1 MQDHNTVCCS
11 VWNGV
16 DWLKA
21 LVQEQETMCQ
31 WRPRTFFL
39 QPNTPDFTVPL
50 FSLKL
55 WESVKPAVV
64 FGWVKTLHRGTWLPN
79 ASVVVSQYLSG
90 TPCLMVW
97 FSPPP
102 GSVHATSIAASR
114 VEQALSEVAS
124 SLQSSAPKQGPLHP
138 WMTLAQIWL
147 HAGMHTYIHI
157 HEGADK
163 GTRLVFFFKRGFTER
178 ERLDEVM
185 IVVSIDYS
193 HMQNIG
199 KTCILMLP

>member
-1 MQDHNTVCCS
+1 
-11 VWNGV
+11 
-16 DWLKA
+16 
-21 LVQEQETMCQ
+21 MCQ
-31 WRPRTFFL
+31 WRSRTFFL

-64 FGWVKTLHRGTWLPN
+64 FGWIKTLHRGTWLPN

-97 FSPPP
+97 FFPPP
-102 GSVHATSIAASR
+102 RFSSCYIYSSESCRAGSLWGSLVPAEQCPQAGTPAPLDDLGSDLAACR
-114 VEQALSEVAS
+114 YA
-124 SLQSSAPKQGPLHP
+124 
-138 WMTLAQIWL
+138 
-147 HAGMHTYIHI
+147 HI
-157 HEGADK
+157 HSADK

-185 IVVSIDYS
+185 IVVFIDYS